1 MGICASSGA
10 FHAIVMADDRIC
22 IVKQSRLIS
31 IHALCTGSILALMAV
46 PAVPAVA
53 QQEVPDTLSARILPP
68 TSPWKGASERL
79 IVAAGDPW
87 ITPAE
92 AAGFRTTPRYA
103 EVRAWLERLA
113 AASPLITV
121 KSFGHT
127 TEGRELIY
135 VRASKGATGQGRERK
150 PVVLVQGGI
159 HAGEIDGKDA
169 GLMLLRDIAL
179 RGKHSLLDTVDL
191 VFVPIYNIDGHEQ
204 MSAYN
209 YPHIRGPAE
218 KGRDANAR
226 NIDLNRD
233 YAKLD
238 APESRAMIGLIR
250 SLDPILYIDC
260 HVSEGFDMQY
270 DVTYT
275 YAGWGRYARHRAT
288 AGWLEDRFGPA
299 VSRALSKAGHVPTIY
314 PSPIDT
320 RRPDKG
326 IRYSPEGP
334 RYSTGYGDFIG
345 MPTVLVENH
354 MLKPYRRRVLGTYV
368 LLEAALRIAGTD
380 ATRISAAKAEDR
392 ASRPAELLTRWTPAA
407 DPIGWV
413 DNFKGVAFDS
423 YRSPASG
430 RLEQRWLSR
439 PISFRMPIIGQEPVE
454 TVRLPKAWWV
464 PPSQTEVIERLRLH
478 GIAFDTIAAPR
489 TLTVDQVRLI
499 DPKVMRPMEGRY
511 PITARFAH
519 EGAEQVMPVGSVRV
533 PADQPLGLLAAALLE
548 PESQDSFLA
557 WGFFPEM
564 LSAAPDTDAFVLA
577 ALGEH
582 LLATDERLKTAFE
595 AKLRDEPAFA
605 ADPDAR
611 LAWLYARAGPGHP
624 YVLRYPIARELH

>member
-1 MGICASSGA
+1 M
-10 FHAIVMADDRIC
+10 
-22 IVKQSRLIS
+22 
-31 IHALCTGSILALMAV
+31 LALTTAIAAPV
-46 PAVPAVA
+46 ATAGEPAPSLAS
-53 QQEVPDTLSARILPP
+53 DILPP
-68 TSPWKGASERL
+68 TMPWRGASERL

-103 EVRAWLERLA
+103 DVRSWLERLA
-113 AASPLITV
+113 TASPLV
-121 KSFGHT
+121 SVHSFGRT
-127 TEGRELIY
+127 TEGREMIY
-135 VRASKGATGQGRERK
+135 VRASKGGPGK

-179 RGKHSLLDTVDL
+179 RGKDSLLDKVDL

-218 KGRDANAR
+218 KGRDGNAR
-226 NIDLNRD
+226 GIDLNRD

-238 APESRAMIGLIR
+238 APESRAMVGLIR
-250 SLDPILYIDC
+250 SLDPILYVDC

-270 DVTYT
+270 DVTFT

-288 AGWLEDRFGPA
+288 AGWLESRFGPA
-299 VSRALSKAGHVPTIY
+299 VSQALTAAGHVPTIY

-320 RRPDKG
+320 RQPDKG

-368 LLEAALRIAGTD
+368 LLEAALKIAATD
-380 ATRISAAKAEDR
+380 AARITAAKAEDR
-392 ASRPAELLTRWTPAA
+392 ASRPRELLTRWKPAPT
-407 DPIGWV
+407 PIGWV
-413 DNFKGVAFDS
+413 ENFKGVAFDT
-423 YRSPASG
+423 YLSPASG
-430 RLEQRWLSR
+430 RQEQRWLAK
-439 PISFRMPIIGQEPVE
+439 PITFRMPIIGQEPVE
-454 TVRLPKAWWV
+454 TVRLPRAWWV
-464 PPSQTEVIERLRLH
+464 PPGQTEVIERLRLH
-478 GIAFDTIAAPR
+478 GIAFETVTAGR
-489 TLTVDQVRLI
+489 TLTVDQVRLV
-499 DPKVMRPMEGRY
+499 DAKVTQPRDGRY
-511 PITARFAH
+511 PVTARFVHAQ
-519 EGAEQVMPVGSVRV
+519 AERFMPAGSVRV
-533 PADQPLGLLAAALLE
+533 PADQPLGLLAASLLE

-564 LSAAPDTDAFVLA
+564 LAPAPDTDAFVVA
-577 ALGEH
+577 KLGEH
-582 LLATDERLKTAFE
+582 VLATQPEVKAAFE
-595 AKLRDEPAFA
+595 AKLRDEPGFA

-611 LAWLYARAGPGHP
+611 LTWLYAQAGPGHAH
-624 YVLRYPIARELH
+624 VLRYPIARELD

>member
-1 MGICASSGA
+1 MVVAPVDPVAAQGGA
-10 FHAIVMADDRIC
+10 AGG
-22 IVKQSRLIS
+22 L
-31 IHALCTGSILALMAV
+31 
-46 PAVPAVA
+46 
-53 QQEVPDTLSARILPP
+53 PDAILPP
-68 TSPWKGASERL
+68 TMPWTGASEGL
-79 IVAAGDPW
+79 IVAADDPW

-121 KSFGHT
+121 KGFGRT
-127 TEGRELIY
+127 TEGREMIY
-135 VRASKGATGQGRERK
+135 VRASKGGAAK

-179 RGKHSLLDTVDL
+179 RGKDDLLDKVDL
-191 VFVPIYNIDGHEQ
+191 VFVPVYNIDGHEQ
-204 MSAYN
+204 RSTYN

-226 NIDLNRD
+226 DIDLNRD

-270 DVTYT
+270 DVTFT

-288 AGWLEDRFGPA
+288 AAWLEGRFGPA
-299 VSRALSKAGHVPTIY
+299 VSRALTAAGHVPTIY
-314 PSPIDT
+314 PSPIDV
-320 RRPDKG
+320 RQPDKG

-334 RYSTGYGDFIG
+334 RYSTGYGDFIA

-368 LLEAALRIAGTD
+368 LIEAALKIAATD
-380 ATRISAAKAEDR
+380 AARIIAAKEADR
-392 ASRPAELLTRWTPAA
+392 ASRPAELLTRWKPAPT
-407 DPIGWV
+407 PIGWV
-413 DNFKGVAFDS
+413 DGFKGVAFDTTI
-423 YRSPASG
+423 SPASG
-430 RLEQRWLSR
+430 RAEQRWLGR
-439 PISFRMPIIGQEPVE
+439 PVTFRMPIIGQTPTE
-454 TVRLPKAWWV
+454 TVRLPTAWWV

-489 TLTVDQVRLI
+489 TQVVDRVRLI
-499 DPKVMRPMEGRY
+499 DPQVQQPKEGRY

-519 EGAEQVMPVGSVRV
+519 ERAAEVMPAGSVRV
-533 PADQPLGLLAAALLE
+533 PADQPLGLLAASLLE

-564 LSAAPDTDAFVLA
+564 LAPAPDTDAYILA

-582 LLATDERLKTAFE
+582 VLATDATVKAAFE
-595 AKLRDEPAFA
+595 AKLREEPSFA

-624 YVLRYPIARELH
+624 YPLRYPITREID